1 MSTPAPGAARIG
13 RYQLLERI
21 PGGGMTEVWRA
32 RVAGASGPERP
43 LVIKRLL
50 RSMAGDARA
59 EARFIEEVKIALA
72 LAHGNIVSTFE
83 AGRDADGQPFLV
95 MEYVPG
101 HALRTLL
108 ATGPLGPELA
118 LFVAREVARALRYT
132 HTFVDPLEGPTPIA
146 HLDVSPENVLLS
158 HAGQVKLTDFGI
170 ARAVGSISGHDG
182 PYGKAPYAAPELVE
196 GDPGGPPA
204 DVYGLGCV
212 LYEMLTGRPPHVGAD
227 DAETLRLARGGPP
240 PAPSSMG
247 VPVGPSVDALV
258 LTMVAR
264 EKADRY
270 RDAGEV
276 ERALS
281 TILGRSE
288 RPLTETEL
296 AEVMRERGL
305 EARRQ
310 GGASSRLR
318 DQLSAAGHD
327 LAGHETTGQLLALG
341 TVPLGGG
348 DGAAAPAG
356 AAATG
361 EAAVPAATGE
371 AHPPRRRGLWLGLGA
386 VLLLTGGGAAIWA
399 ATAGHRAPDP
409 AKVATPEP
417 TPTRPATHPTPRPPA
432 TPPKAVAPAAP
443 AKRPPRRHVR
453 HLRRHRAVPRAPA
466 VLQINAYPYANVRL
480 DGRKSLGTTPLRGVE
495 VPPGRHVLELT
506 NPELKLR
513 RTVHLDLKPGQHQ
526 TVGVRLD
533 R

>member
-1 MSTPAPGAARIG
+1 
-13 RYQLLERI
+13 
-21 PGGGMTEVWRA
+21 MTEVWRA

-50 RSMAGDARA
+50 RSMTGDARA
-59 EARFIEEVKIALA
+59 EARFVEEAKIALA

-146 HLDVSPENVLLS
+146 HLDVSPENVLIS

-227 DAETLRLARGGPP
+227 DADTLRLARGGPP

-264 EKADRY
+264 DKPDRY

-288 RPLTETEL
+288 TPLTETEL
-296 AEVMRERGL
+296 AEVIRERGL
-305 EARRQ
+305 DAQRQ
-310 GGASSRLR
+310 GGARSRLR
-318 DQLSAAGHD
+318 DQLSAAGRD
-327 LAGHETTGQLLALG
+327 LGGHETTGQLLALG
-341 TVPLGGG
+341 TVPLGAAAEAPGAVPAGG
-348 DGAAAPAG
+348 AAPPAEGEPGSAAPAPRV
-356 AAATG
+356 AASR
-361 EAAVPAATGE
+361 
-371 AHPPRRRGLWLGLGA
+371 PPRRRWGPWLGLGA
-386 VLLLTGGGAAIWA
+386 AVILAGAGAAIWA
-399 ATAGHRAPDP
+399 ATANHPPPTPTPEVVPAPRPAPAPQHRAPVP
-409 AKVATPEP
+409 NAT
-417 TPTRPATHPTPRPPA
+417 A
-432 TPPKAVAPAAP
+432 PKAAAP
-443 AKRPPRRHVR
+443 AGPPRRR
-453 HLRRHRAVPRAPA
+453 HPRRVRRHRAVPQAPA

-480 DGRKSLGTTPLRGVE
+480 DGHRSLGTTPVRGVE
-495 VPPGRHVLELT
+495 VPPGRHRLELT
-506 NPELKLR
+506 NPELKLK
-513 RTVHLDLKPGQHQ
+513 RTVHLDLKPGEHK